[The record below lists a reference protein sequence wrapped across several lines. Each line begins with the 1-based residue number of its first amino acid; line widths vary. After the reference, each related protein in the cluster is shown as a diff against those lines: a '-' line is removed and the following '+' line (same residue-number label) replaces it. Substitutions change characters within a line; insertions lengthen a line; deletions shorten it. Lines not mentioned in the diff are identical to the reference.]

1 MQVIQKILL
10 CLSMALF
17 AAGAGAQVQQARGK
31 ASVSYQDSKVSP
43 QDKERAL
50 MAAQLKAVEF
60 YYAEAGQ
67 SEAENFDAVR
77 DKILANPDRYILEH
91 TVLSEEDNADR
102 KQYTVSVRVALNVA
116 NLRNA
121 VKANSAVARGGPA
134 GRSPLAFMF
143 VSRQVAT
150 TKSFD
155 DRVYKRLDETED
167 VKAQVSASE
176 KGSEGE
182 SIRGG
187 RVSTNAS
194 TATSGTASVKSS
206 RTSETG
212 GSTTRRSAESTWR
225 VIPSANLS
233 QVFSSNFAKAG
244 FKVSEAAMVEPY
256 TGGHFK
262 VAAVENDYKSGMDL
276 QPSTL
281 AAMVAGM
288 RTAQIPYIALGT
300 LDVGM
305 GEPDP
310 QTGLMRVSVTVNAKI
325 LDIAQTIPD
334 TIAAVGPVLYA
345 GMGPSEDEA
354 RNNALKLAANNAARD
369 LTSQVTNL
377 GLR

>member
-155 DRVYKRLDETED
+155 DRVYKRVDETED

-187 RVSTNAS
+187 RISTNAS

-256 TGGHFK
+256 TGGYFK